1 MAQEIASSTKLDT
14 DAHHASAQHAMNPP
28 IPSRNKKRRQRRKKK
43 STDET
48 AAVSTNSAPGST
60 LETKTKDAVVI
71 DYKAPGDID
80 FNDPLVAEFTS
91 VFQKYT
97 LPGSNTK
104 LEEYLGRS
112 TQDPLTTTGN
122 ETKQPNLVADHGDLS
137 PRHSDEEE
145 SGPGDYTLGKQ
156 LSKNRLRRL
165 HRMTVAELKQKTVKP
180 EVVDWVDTTAPYPIL
195 LAALKGYR
203 NAVPVPQ
210 HWSRKR
216 KYLQGKRGLEK
227 APFDLP
233 NFIKDTGIQDVRESL
248 KDKEGAQQT
257 KTKMRERIRPKIGK
271 VGVDYQKLHDAFFV
285 FQTKPPMTIH
295 GDLYYE
301 GKEFETK
308 AKEYQ
313 PGELSEE
320 LRTAL
325 NIPPLAPPPWLI
337 NMQRYGP
344 PPNYPN
350 LVIPGLNAPI
360 PQGAQ
365 WGFHPGGWG
374 KAPVDEFNRP
384 LYGNVFQNNTINTA
398 PLGIPIERE
407 LWGEFESEES
417 ASEEESEAE
426 SMESEIESMA
436 EEEAEETELEGRVEP
451 ITELGDGGIS
461 TVGGLR
467 SVPAGLETPDHI
479 ELRKATPQG
488 SEPRRPLY
496 QVLQQQSAAISGFMG
511 SQHKYTMAVPEIS
524 QGKPDRSVAGSGVQ
538 LALDPS
544 EMESLTE
551 ASLRARYEATVQGEN
566 AQDQHEDFSD
576 LVAEHTTKQARKR
589 KNLGKQAGP
598 DNTKKKYRE
607 FKF

>member
-1 MAQEIASSTKLDT
+1 MAQEIAPSTKLGT
-14 DAHHASAQHAMNPP
+14 DAPHASAEHASNPP

-43 STDET
+43 SADVTTTVPSNRAPDST
-48 AAVSTNSAPGST
+48 A
-60 LETKTKDAVVI
+60 ETKPKDAVVI
-71 DYKAPGDID
+71 DYKAPDDID
-80 FNDPLVAEFTS
+80 FNDPLAAEFAT

-97 LPGSNTK
+97 LPGSSAK
-104 LEEYLGRS
+104 LEEHLGRS
-112 TQDPLTTTGN
+112 TQDTLTTTDNGTN
-122 ETKQPNLVADHGDLS
+122 QPNVDHEDSS
-137 PRHSDEEE
+137 PRHSDEED
-145 SGPGDYTLGKQ
+145 SDSVDQASKKQ

-165 HRMTVAELKQKTVKP
+165 HRMTVAELKQKTAKP
-180 EVVDWVDTTAPYPIL
+180 EVVDWVDTTAPDPIL
-195 LAALKGYR
+195 LAALKSYR
-203 NAVPVPQ
+203 NSVPVPQ

-233 NFIKDTGIQDVRESL
+233 DFIKDTGIQDVRESL
-248 KDKEGAQQT
+248 KDKESAQQT

-325 NIPPLAPPPWLI
+325 NIPPLAPFPWLI

-384 LYGNVFQNNTINTA
+384 LYGNVFQNNTMNTA
-398 PLGIPIERE
+398 PLGVPIERE

-426 SMESEIESMA
+426 SMESEIESA
-436 EEEAEETELEGRVEP
+436 AEEAEAEVEAEEHIEP
-451 ITELGDGGIS
+451 ITELGDGGVS
-461 TVGGLR
+461 TVGGLQ
-467 SVPAGLETPDHI
+467 SVPAGLETPSHI
-479 ELRKATPQG
+479 ELRKGTPQ
-488 SEPRRPLY
+488 SAEPHRPLY
-496 QVLQQQSAAISGFMG
+496 QVLQQQDVAISGFMG
-511 SQHKYTMAVPEIS
+511 SQHKYAVAAPEIS
-524 QGKPDRSVAGSGVQ
+524 KGKSERSMAGSGVQ
-538 LALDPS
+538 MALDPS

-551 ASLRARYEATVQGEN
+551 ESLRARYEATVQGEK

-598 DNTKKKYRE
+598 DKTKKKYRD